1 MSAKTTPQQSSGPR
15 GRPWCRRGTFAA
27 GSAWAAMRSSNN
39 RPSAAG
45 RSRAKPKA
53 GRLGTRMRLVRFR
66 QLAAIGL
73 VFTCAA
79 CATAPSAGG
88 AESIKVGAVFPLTGP
103 QAPLAKQEY
112 AGVQIARDLVNAD
125 GGVAG
130 APIALI
136 TKELTSEA
144 DAGGRVQEL
153 KAQGVQAILG
163 SSSSSLSMPVSAEA
177 QSQGILYWEAGAV
190 ADQLTGRGY
199 PLVFRVGAT
208 GQNLG
213 TMSSH
218 FAAVVLAPRLNK
230 SAWSLRM
237 AIVHNL
243 DGYPTSV
250 ASAVAQQAATEGI
263 QVVANIVY
271 DAHAPD
277 WPSVLAQVRTATP
290 DILVLSSYI
299 DDGVA
304 FRRAML
310 KSGLHV
316 DAFIG
321 STMAQ
326 CVPDFGAMLGADAI
340 GVFADDRPAHGFN
353 PGALTLTGKSTY
365 DRFSAAYRRE
375 FGSEPTEEALAGFGA
390 AWALFH
396 YVMPHVHDL
405 SAGAVAASGRQLHL
419 PAGTLANGAGMRFSS
434 TAEAMGQ
441 NTRAASVIWQWQGV
455 RHSVTVYPPVFATGS
470 PGFIPLPR

>member
-1 MSAKTTPQQSSGPR
+1 
-15 GRPWCRRGTFAA
+15 
-27 GSAWAAMRSSNN
+27 
-39 RPSAAG
+39 
-45 RSRAKPKA
+45 
-53 GRLGTRMRLVRFR
+53 MRLR
-66 QLAAIGL
+66 QLAAIGAVL
-73 VFTCAA
+73 ACAA
-79 CATAPSAGG
+79 CATAPTGG
-88 AESIKVGAVFPLTGP
+88 AASIKLGAVFPLSGP

-125 GGVAG
+125 GGVEG
-130 APIALI
+130 APIELI
-136 TKELTSEA
+136 TRDLTSES
-144 DAGGRVQEL
+144 DATARVEDL
-153 KAQGVQAILG
+153 KAHGVKAVLG
-163 SSSSSLSMPVSAEA
+163 SYSSSLSMPVSDATQA
-177 QSQGILYWEAGAV
+177 AGLLYWEAGAV

-199 PLVFRVGAT
+199 PLVFRVGAS
-208 GQNLG
+208 GSNLG

-218 FAAVVLAPRLNK
+218 FAAEVLAPRLSRSPSELK
-230 SAWSLRM
+230 M

-243 DGYPTSV
+243 DGYPSSV
-250 ASAVAQQAATEGI
+250 AAAVSQQADRDGI
-263 QVVANIVY
+263 PVVANVVY

-277 WPSVLAQVRTATP
+277 WTAVLAQVRAAQP
-290 DILVLSSYI
+290 NILVLASYI
-299 DDGVA
+299 ADGVD

-316 DAFIG
+316 DALIG

-340 GVFADDRPAHGFN
+340 GVFASDRPPQGFN
-353 PGALTLTGKSTY
+353 PGALTATGKSTY

-375 FGSEPTEEALAGFGA
+375 FGSDPTEEALAGFGA

-396 YVMPHVHDL
+396 YVMPHARDL
-405 SAGAVAASGRQLHL
+405 SAAAMAASARSLDL
-419 PAGTLANGAGMRFSS
+419 PAGTLANGAGIKFS
-434 TAEAMGQ
+434 TAAESMGQ

>member
-1 MSAKTTPQQSSGPR
+1 MERATERSG
-15 GRPWCRRGTFAA
+15 
-27 GSAWAAMRSSNN
+27 
-39 RPSAAG
+39 
-45 RSRAKPKA
+45 SR
-53 GRLGTRMRLVRFR
+53 MHLVRFR
-66 QLAAIGL
+66 QLAAIGVVL
-73 VFTCAA
+73 ACAA
-79 CATAPSAGG
+79 CATAPSPGG
-88 AESIKVGAVFPLTGP
+88 AASIKVGALFPLTGP

-112 AGVQIARDLVNAD
+112 AGVQIARDLANAD
-125 GGVAG
+125 GGVGG

-136 TKELTSEA
+136 TKDLTSEA
-144 DAGGRVQEL
+144 DAPGRVQDL

-163 SSSSSLSMPVSAEA
+163 AYSSSLSMPVSAEA
-177 QSQGILYWEAGAV
+177 QSRGLLYWEAGAV

-213 TMSSH
+213 TMAGH
-218 FAAVVLAPRLNK
+218 FAAAVLAPRLNK

-237 AIVHNL
+237 AIVHNM
-243 DGYPTSV
+243 DGYPSSV
-250 ASAVAQQAATEGI
+250 AAAVTQQAAIEGI
-263 QVVANIVY
+263 QVVANLVY

-277 WPSVLAQVRTATP
+277 WAAVLAQIRTAQP
-290 DILVLSSYI
+290 NILVLASYI
-299 DDGVA
+299 ADGVD

-326 CVPDFGAMLGADAI
+326 CVPDFGNMLGADAI
-340 GVFADDRPAHGFN
+340 GVFAADRPPHGFN
-353 PGALTLTGKSTY
+353 PEALNETGRAIYT
-365 DRFSAAYRRE
+365 RFATAYRRE
-375 FGSEPTEEALAGFGA
+375 FGSDPTEESLAGFSA
-390 AWALFH
+390 AWTLFH
-396 YVMPHVHDL
+396 YVMPRSHDL
-405 SAGAVAASGRQLHL
+405 GASGMAAAARGIDL
-419 PAGTLANGAGMRFSS
+419 PAGSLANGAGVKFAA

>member
-1 MSAKTTPQQSSGPR
+1 MAPV
-15 GRPWCRRGTFAA
+15 
-27 GSAWAAMRSSNN
+27 
-39 RPSAAG
+39 
-45 RSRAKPKA
+45 
-53 GRLGTRMRLVRFR
+53 RLR
-66 QLAAIGL
+66 QLAAIG
-73 VFTCAA
+73 VAFACAA
-79 CATAPSAGG
+79 CATAPSGG
-88 AESIKVGAVFPLTGP
+88 GTTSVKVGAVFPLSGP

-125 GGVAG
+125 GGVDG
-130 APIALI
+130 APIELI
-136 TKELTSEA
+136 TRDLVSESDAITRVA
-144 DAGGRVQEL
+144 DL
-153 KAQGVQAILG
+153 KAHGVTAVLG
-163 SSSSSLSMPVSAEA
+163 AYSSSLSMPVSAAA
-177 QSQGILYWEAGAV
+177 QDSGLLYWEAGAV

-199 PLVFRVGAT
+199 PLVFRVGAA
-208 GQNLG
+208 GSNLG

-218 FAAVVLAPRLNK
+218 FAAEVLAPRLGLAPGQLK
-230 SAWSLRM
+230 M

-243 DGYPTSV
+243 DGYPSSV
-250 ASAVAQQAATEGI
+250 ADAVNQQAERDGI
-263 QVVANIVY
+263 PVVANVAY

-277 WPSVLAQVRTATP
+277 WSAVLAQVRTVQP
-290 DILVLSSYI
+290 NILVLASYI
-299 DDGVA
+299 ADGVD

-316 DAFIG
+316 DALIG

-340 GVFADDRPAHGFN
+340 GVFASDRPPHGFN
-353 PGALTLTGKSTY
+353 PDALTASGKSTY

-375 FGSEPTEEALAGFGA
+375 FGSDPTEEALAGFGA

-396 YVMPHVHDL
+396 YVMPHAHDL
-405 SAGAVAASGRQLHL
+405 TAVAMAASARSLDL
-419 PAGTLANGAGMRFSS
+419 PAGTLANGAGIQFSS
-434 TAEAMGQ
+434 TVEAMGQ

>member
-1 MSAKTTPQQSSGPR
+1 MP
-15 GRPWCRRGTFAA
+15 
-27 GSAWAAMRSSNN
+27 
-39 RPSAAG
+39 
-45 RSRAKPKA
+45 
-53 GRLGTRMRLVRFR
+53 LVRFR

-73 VFTCAA
+73 VMACAA
-79 CATAPSAGG
+79 CATAPSSAG
-88 AESIKVGAVFPLTGP
+88 AASIKVGAVFPLSGP
-103 QAPLAKQEY
+103 QAALAKQEY

-130 APIALI
+130 APIALL
-136 TKELTSEA
+136 TKDLTSES
-144 DAGGRVQEL
+144 DAAARVQEL
-153 KAQGVQAILG
+153 NGEGVHIILG
-163 SSSSSLSMPVSAEA
+163 AYSSSLSMPVSAEA
-177 QSQGILYWEAGAV
+177 QSRGLLYWEAGAV

-218 FAAVVLAPRLNK
+218 FAATVLAPRLNK
-230 SAWSLRM
+230 SAWGLHM

-250 ASAVAQQAATEGI
+250 ASAVARQAAIEGI
-263 QVVANIVY
+263 QVVADVVY

-277 WPSVLAQVRTATP
+277 WPSVLAQVRAANP

-299 DDGVA
+299 ADGVD

-310 KSGLHV
+310 KTGLHV

-340 GVFADDRPAHGFN
+340 GVFASDRPEHGFN
-353 PGALTLTGKSTY
+353 PSALTDTGRAIYARFAAAYRNEFGSDPTEESLAG
-365 DRFSAAYRRE
+365 FSAAW
-375 FGSEPTEEALAGFGA
+375 T
-390 AWALFH
+390 LFH
-396 YVMPHVHDL
+396 YVMPRARDL
-405 SAGAVAASGRQLHL
+405 SASAMAAAARSLDL
-419 PAGTLANGAGMRFSS
+419 PDGTLANGAGVKFAD
-434 TAEAMGQ
+434 TADAMGQ
-441 NTRAASVIWQWQGV
+441 NTRAASVIWQWQGI

>member
-1 MSAKTTPQQSSGPR
+1 M
-15 GRPWCRRGTFAA
+15 
-27 GSAWAAMRSSNN
+27 
-39 RPSAAG
+39 
-45 RSRAKPKA
+45 
-53 GRLGTRMRLVRFR
+53 VRFR
-66 QLAAIGL
+66 QLATIGL
-73 VFTCAA
+73 VLACAA

-88 AESIKVGAVFPLTGP
+88 VASIKVGALFPLTGP

-112 AGVQIARDLVNAD
+112 AGVQIARDFANAD

-136 TKELTSEA
+136 TRELTSAA
-144 DAGGRVQEL
+144 DAAGRVQEL

-163 SSSSSLSMPVSAEA
+163 AYSSSLSMPVSAAA
-177 QSQGILYWEAGAV
+177 QSSGLLYWEAGAV

-230 SAWSLRM
+230 SPWSLRM

-250 ASAVAQQAATEGI
+250 ASAVAQQAEREGI
-263 QVVANIVY
+263 QVVANVVY

-277 WPSVLAQVRTATP
+277 WPSVLAQVRASKP
-290 DILVLSSYI
+290 NVLVLASYI
-299 DDGVA
+299 ADGVD

-310 KSGLHV
+310 KNGLHV
-316 DAFIG
+316 DALIG

-326 CVPDFGAMLGADAI
+326 CIPAFGAMLGADAI
-340 GVFADDRPAHGFN
+340 GVFAADRPPHGFN
-353 PGALTLTGKSTY
+353 PDALNDTGRAIYT
-365 DRFSAAYRRE
+365 RFTTAYRRE
-375 FGSEPTEEALAGFGA
+375 FGSDPTEESLAGFSA
-390 AWALFH
+390 AWTLFH
-396 YVMPHVHDL
+396 YVMPRSHNLTANGMAAAARAIDL
-405 SAGAVAASGRQLHL
+405 
-419 PAGTLANGAGMRFSS
+419 PDGTLANGAGVKFAT
-434 TAEAMGQ
+434 TADAMGQ

-455 RHSVTVYPPVFATGS
+455 RHSVTVYPPVYATGS
-470 PGFIPLPR
+470 PDFIPLPR

>member
-1 MSAKTTPQQSSGPR
+1 MP
-15 GRPWCRRGTFAA
+15 
-27 GSAWAAMRSSNN
+27 
-39 RPSAAG
+39 
-45 RSRAKPKA
+45 
-53 GRLGTRMRLVRFR
+53 LVRFR

-73 VFTCAA
+73 VLACAA
-79 CATAPSAGG
+79 CATAPSPGG
-88 AESIKVGAVFPLTGP
+88 AGSIKVGAVFPLTGP

-136 TKELTSEA
+136 TKELTTEA
-144 DAGGRVQEL
+144 DAAGRVQEL

-163 SSSSSLSMPVSAEA
+163 SYSSSLSIPVSAEA
-177 QSQGILYWEAGAV
+177 QSRGLLYWEAGAV

-213 TMSSH
+213 TMASH
-218 FAAVVLAPRLNK
+218 FAATVVAPRLNM

-237 AIVHNL
+237 AIVHNQ

-250 ASAVAQQAATEGI
+250 ASAVAQQAGIEGI
-263 QVVANIVY
+263 QVVANVVY
-271 DAHAPD
+271 DAHGPD
-277 WPSVLAQVRTATP
+277 WTSVLAQVRAAKP
-290 DILVLSSYI
+290 NILVLSSYI
-299 DDGVA
+299 ADGVD

-310 KSGLHV
+310 KNGLHV

-340 GVFADDRPAHGFN
+340 GVFAADRPPHGFN
-353 PGALTLTGKSTY
+353 PSALSDTGRAIY
-365 DRFSAAYRRE
+365 ARFATAYRRE
-375 FGSEPTEEALAGFGA
+375 CGSDPSEESLAGFSA
-390 AWALFH
+390 AWTLFH
-396 YVMPHVHDL
+396 YVMPRAPDL
-405 SAGAVAASGRQLHL
+405 GAGGMAAAARSLDL
-419 PAGTLANGAGMRFSS
+419 PNGTLANGAGVKFAA
-434 TAEAMGQ
+434 TPEVMGQ

-470 PGFIPLPR
+470 PDFIPLPR

>member
-1 MSAKTTPQQSSGPR
+1 MPP
-15 GRPWCRRGTFAA
+15 
-27 GSAWAAMRSSNN
+27 
-39 RPSAAG
+39 
-45 RSRAKPKA
+45 
-53 GRLGTRMRLVRFR
+53 VRFR
-66 QLAAIGL
+66 QLAAIGVVL
-73 VFTCAA
+73 ACAA
-79 CATAPSAGG
+79 CATAPSPAG
-88 AESIKVGAVFPLTGP
+88 AASIKVGALFPLSGP

-112 AGVQIARDLVNAD
+112 AGVQIARDFANGD

-136 TKELTSEA
+136 TKDLTSQS
-144 DAGGRVQEL
+144 DAAVRVQEL
-153 KAQGVQAILG
+153 NAQGVHAILG
-163 SSSSSLSMPVSAEA
+163 SYSSSLSLPVSAEA
-177 QSQGILYWEAGAV
+177 QSRGLLYWEAGAV

-218 FAAVVLAPRLNK
+218 FAATVLAPRLNK

-243 DGYPTSV
+243 DAYPNSV
-250 ASAVAQQAATEGI
+250 ASAVAQQAAIEGI
-263 QVVANIVY
+263 QVVATVVY
-271 DAHAPD
+271 DAHTPD
-277 WPSVLAQVRTATP
+277 WPSVLAQVRAAKP

-299 DDGVA
+299 ADGVD

-316 DAFIG
+316 GAFIG

-340 GVFADDRPAHGFN
+340 GVFASDRPPHGFN
-353 PGALTLTGKSTY
+353 PSALNVTGQAIYT
-365 DRFSAAYRRE
+365 RFANAYRRE
-375 FGSEPTEEALAGFGA
+375 FGSDPTEESLAGFSA
-390 AWALFH
+390 AWTLFH
-396 YVMPHVHDL
+396 YVMPAAGRGGDL
-405 SAGAVAASGRQLHL
+405 SPRGLARAALALDL
-419 PAGTLANGAGMRFSS
+419 PDGTLANGAGVKFAA

-441 NTRAASVIWQWQGV
+441 NIRAASVIWQWQGV
-455 RHSVTVYPPVFATGS
+455 RHSVTVYPPVFATGT

>member
-1 MSAKTTPQQSSGPR
+1 MPV
-15 GRPWCRRGTFAA
+15 
-27 GSAWAAMRSSNN
+27 
-39 RPSAAG
+39 
-45 RSRAKPKA
+45 
-53 GRLGTRMRLVRFR
+53 VRFR
-66 QLAAIGL
+66 QLAIGL
-73 VFTCAA
+73 VFACAA
-79 CATAPSAGG
+79 CATAPSPGG
-88 AESIKVGAVFPLTGP
+88 AASIKVGALFPLTGP

-112 AGVQIARDLVNAD
+112 AGVQIARDFANAD

-136 TKELTSEA
+136 TRELTSEA
-144 DAGGRVQEL
+144 DAAGRVQEL
-153 KAQGVQAILG
+153 KTQGVKVIMGAY
-163 SSSSSLSMPVSAEA
+163 SSSLSMPVSAAA
-177 QSQGILYWEAGAV
+177 QSSGLLYWEAGAV

-250 ASAVAQQAATEGI
+250 AAAVAQQAEREGI
-263 QVVANIVY
+263 QVVAKVVY

-277 WPSVLAQVRTATP
+277 WPSVLAHVRAAKP
-290 DILVLSSYI
+290 NILVLASYI
-299 DDGVA
+299 ADGVD

-310 KSGLHV
+310 KNGLHV

-326 CVPDFGAMLGADAI
+326 CIPDFGAMLGADAI
-340 GVFADDRPAHGFN
+340 GVFAADRPPHGFN
-353 PGALTLTGKSTY
+353 PDALNDIGRAIYT
-365 DRFSAAYRRE
+365 RFATAYRRE
-375 FGSEPTEEALAGFGA
+375 FGSEPTEESLAGFSA
-390 AWALFH
+390 AWTLFH
-396 YVMPHVHDL
+396 YVMPRSHNLGANGMAAAARGIDL
-405 SAGAVAASGRQLHL
+405 
-419 PAGTLANGAGMRFSS
+419 PDGTLANGAGVKFAT
-434 TAEAMGQ
+434 TAGAMGQ

-455 RHSVTVYPPVFATGS
+455 RHSVTVYPPVYATGS
-470 PGFIPLPR
+470 PDFIPLPR

>member
-1 MSAKTTPQQSSGPR
+1 MPV
-15 GRPWCRRGTFAA
+15 
-27 GSAWAAMRSSNN
+27 
-39 RPSAAG
+39 
-45 RSRAKPKA
+45 
-53 GRLGTRMRLVRFR
+53 VRFR

-73 VFTCAA
+73 VLACAA
-79 CATAPSAGG
+79 CATAPSSAG
-88 AESIKVGAVFPLTGP
+88 ATSIKVGALFPLTGP
-103 QAPLAKQEY
+103 QAPLAKEEY
-112 AGVQIARDLVNAD
+112 GGIQIAGDLANAD

-130 APIALI
+130 APIALV
-136 TKELTSEA
+136 TKDLTAES
-144 DAGGRVQEL
+144 DAAVRVQEL

-163 SSSSSLSMPVSAEA
+163 SYSSSLSMPVSAQA
-177 QSQGILYWEAGAV
+177 QSRGLLYWEAGAV

-218 FAAVVLAPRLNK
+218 FAATVLAPRLNK

-250 ASAVAQQAATEGI
+250 ASAVAQQAAIEGI
-263 QVVANIVY
+263 QVVANVVY

-277 WPSVLAQVRTATP
+277 WPSVLTQVQTARP

-299 DDGVA
+299 ADGVD

-340 GVFADDRPAHGFN
+340 GVFASDRPEHGFN
-353 PGALTLTGKSTY
+353 PSALNDTGRATY
-365 DRFSAAYRRE
+365 ARFAAAYRNE
-375 FGSEPTEEALAGFGA
+375 FGSEPTEEPLAGFSN
-390 AWALFH
+390 ALTIFH
-396 YVMPHVHDL
+396 YVMQRANDQ
-405 SAGAVAASGRQLHL
+405 GANATAAAARGLHL
-419 PAGTLANGAGMRFSS
+419 PDRKLAHGAGVKF
-434 TAEAMGQ
+434 AETPDAMGQ

-455 RHSVTVYPPVFATGS
+455 RHSGTANPPVFATGT